1 MITRSSYTDKIKAGF
16 KSNPLVILIGAR
28 QVGKTTLMEMYVKD
42 KRHVWINGQNPET
55 AELFERFSS
64 IERYLKIN
72 INESIDGLLV
82 IDEFQYIDKISTS
95 LKILADKYKKLK
107 ILCSGSSSL
116 QIMQNVE
123 ESLAGRV
130 RIINVYA
137 LNFREYLK
145 FQEIDLWKKLQ
156 KTTINDD
163 VNALFPQVPQLLKEY
178 LTYGGL
184 PKVALTKNH
193 AEKIELLND
202 IYQTY
207 LLKDVKQFI
216 KNQDFVAFNKLL
228 KILSSQIGNMMNINE
243 ISNTIQLPYRKC
255 ETYINILE
263 QMFIIHLLTPLA
275 SNSRKEISK
284 MKKLYFC
291 DTGLRNIVYNSFN
304 DIDIRVDKGQ
314 VFENYVYLQLLSNIK
329 PENIKYYRTKDNTE
343 IDFIIDTYKN
353 DMIPVEVKYKSLKKP
368 KKIRA
373 FSEFGKKY
381 PINQTYVVNMNLNDS
396 VENHHF
402 IQPTHVHHIQ

>member
-1 MITRSSYTDKIKAGF
+1 MIKRSSYINKIQAGF
-16 KSNPLVILIGAR
+16 KSNPLVVLTGAR
-28 QVGKTTLMEMYVKD
+28 QVGKTTLMEMFIKD

-55 AELFERFSS
+55 AELFERFSG

-72 INESIDGLLV
+72 INEAIDGLLV

-95 LKILADKYKKLK
+95 LKLLADKYKKLK

-130 RIINVYA
+130 RFINVYA
-137 LNFREYLK
+137 LNFQEYLK
-145 FQEIDLWKKLQ
+145 FQNVDLWETMQ

-163 VNALFPQVPQLLKEY
+163 INVLFPQIPQLLKEY

-184 PKVALTKNH
+184 PKVALTKDH
-193 AEKIELLND
+193 AEKIELLDD

-228 KILSSQIGNMMNINE
+228 KILSSQVGNMMNINE
-243 ISNTIQLPYRKC
+243 IANTIQLPYRKC

-263 QMFIIHLLTPLA
+263 QMFIIHLLAPFS

-314 VFENYVYLQLLSNIK
+314 IFENFVYLQLLANFK
-329 PENIKYYRTKDNTE
+329 PANIKYYRTKDNTE
-343 IDFIIDTYKN
+343 IDFIIDTYNN
-353 DMIPVEVKYKSLKKP
+353 DKIPVEVKYKSLKTP

-381 PINQTYVVNMNLNDS
+381 PIKKTYIVNMTLNHCS
-396 VENHHF
+396 GNHCF
-402 IQPTHVHHIQ
+402 IQSTNLHHIK